1 MPRNGAIARRIM
13 AFIWAAEL
21 LAFCQRA
28 PGGPASPPPSVPTP
42 LIGESP
48 FLPPVPAPASPEPPL
63 QPTLLFQWGFH
74 DYPLHMAWSPR
85 RPWLALA
92 SSNRLYVYHFPSL
105 RLLAFFPME
114 GRLQELIFT
123 ADGQLLIG
131 RLEDGT
137 LKAWEIPSRRER
149 WSRSDMPG
157 FGLAVAPDA
166 RRLAAGHREG
176 FVRLLDPMSG
186 WEIREL
192 PGRVPLTFSPDGTFL
207 VTCTSPEWLDPL
219 RIRCSPTED
228 LLLVDVASARVRAT
242 IPSVVPPIWIS
253 DGLRVIVGRADGTVR
268 TLDLSTGAEEI
279 LWQRPGAR
287 IRQVLLSADQRWL
300 AIQYGGSVDIVA
312 RATGEIRWSGAGG
325 PAAFSPDGSLLAW
338 VKGMPPALSLL
349 DLKTGAERGF
359 PSGVI
364 EAHWPL
370 QLVFS
375 PDGRWLAFQG
385 EEAGDRAG
393 TMPLVQIWD
402 VATGAERYRF
412 LPRLMPIWDLRF
424 SPDGGTLGVLEGAL
438 VRLYDLDS
446 GRSRWH
452 LPLRVAD
459 GLSLAF
465 SPDGR
470 WLAVGL
476 ADGPIRLYRQIPRG
490 GWITDRILIGHEGP
504 VRGVAFSPDS
514 RLLASASWD
523 RTVRVWDVLQGR
535 ERIRLEG
542 HAAEVWDV
550 AFSPDGQTLVSAG
563 GDGSLRLG
571 WETAMGGQ
579 GQLLMAYGVR
589 IYRVAFSPDGRYLAA
604 GLEDGTVRLWD
615 ATARSE
621 RQALTVGPAP
631 VRALAFSPDGRL
643 LAAGDAEGRLVL
655 WAIPEG
661 RERLRWAKEG
671 DALYSLAFSPD
682 GTQLALGFRSGIV
695 QVWRIR

>member
-1 MPRNGAIARRIM
+1 MLRNGSIARGIM
-13 AFIWAAEL
+13 AFVWTVEL
-21 LAFCQRA
+21 LALCQRA
-28 PGGPASPPPSVPTP
+28 PGGPAFPPASVPTP

-48 FLPPVPAPASPEPPL
+48 FAPPVSAPASPEPPL
-63 QPTLLFQWGFH
+63 QPTPLFQWGFH
-74 DYPLHMAWSPR
+74 DYPLRMAWSPR

-105 RLLAFFPME
+105 RLLAFFTVE
-114 GRLQELIFT
+114 ERLQELAFT
-123 ADGQLLIG
+123 ADGELLIG

-157 FGLAVAPDA
+157 FGLAMAPGT
-166 RRLAAGHREG
+166 RRLAAGHQEG

-192 PGRVPLTFSPDGTFL
+192 PGRVPLTFSPDGTLL
-207 VTCTSPEWLDPL
+207 VTCPSPEWLDPL

-228 LLLVDVASARVRAT
+228 LLLVDVASAQVQAT

-253 DGLRVIVGRADGTVR
+253 DGHRVIVGRADGTVR
-268 TLDLSTGAEEI
+268 ALDPSTGAEEI

-325 PAAFSPDGSLLAW
+325 PAAFSPDGSTLAW
-338 VKGMPPALSLL
+338 VKGAPLGLFLL
-349 DLKTGAERGF
+349 DLKTGEERAF
-359 PSGVI
+359 PSGI
-364 EAHWPL
+364 PEGLWPL

-385 EEAGDRAG
+385 EEQADRASI
-393 TMPLVQIWD
+393 MPLVQIWE

-412 LPRLMPIWDLRF
+412 FPRLMPIWDLGF
-424 SPDGGTLGVLEGAL
+424 SPDGETLGVVEGAR

-452 LPLRVAD
+452 LPLRIAD

-470 WLAVGL
+470 WLAAGL
-476 ADGPIRLYRQIPRG
+476 ADGHIRLYRQIPKG
-490 GWITDRILIGHEGP
+490 GWITDRILTGHEGP

-523 RTVRVWDVLQGR
+523 RTVRVWDVAQGQ
-535 ERIRLEG
+535 ERMRLEG

-563 GDGSLRLG
+563 GDGALHLG
-571 WETAMGGQ
+571 WETATGGQ
-579 GQLLMAYGVR
+579 SQLLTAYEVR

-615 ATARSE
+615 ATARYE
-621 RQALTVGPAP
+621 RRTLTVGSKP

-643 LAAGDAEGRLVL
+643 LAAGDAGGRLVL

-661 RERLRWAKEG
+661 TERLRWAKED

-682 GTQLALGFRSGIV
+682 GTQLTLGFRSGIV
-695 QVWRIR
+695 QVWKLR